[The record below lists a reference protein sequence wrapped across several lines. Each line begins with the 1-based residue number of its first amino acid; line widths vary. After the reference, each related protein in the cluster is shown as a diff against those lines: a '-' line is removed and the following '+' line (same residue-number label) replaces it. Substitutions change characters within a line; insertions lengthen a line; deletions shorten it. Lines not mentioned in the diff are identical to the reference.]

1 MIGRPEWGTDPRYCT
16 HAARLQT
23 KYEIYPLINEVT
35 RTRGMVEL
43 SEKLD
48 AAGVPVAPVYNF
60 EQAFNDPQVIERG
73 MKVRA
78 RHGSGNDMD
87 MIASPIKL
95 SDTPITEYKAPP
107 QLGQHTDE
115 VLKEVLGLD
124 AEAIAALRA
133 GKAI

>member
-1 MIGRPEWGTDPRYCT
+1 MNG
-16 HAARLQT
+16 
-23 KYEIYPLINEVT
+23 V
-35 RTRGMVEL
+35 
-43 SEKLD
+43 
-48 AAGVPVAPVYNF
+48 AGVPVAPVYNF

-107 QLGQHTDE
+107 QLGQHTNE
-115 VLKEVLGLD
+115 VLKEVLDWMRRPSPRCGPGRRFEAPPAGTPAMRRCVRQAEGLPE
-124 AEAIAALRA
+124 EAH
-133 GKAI
+133 G